1 MRYHYLTVDV
11 FTGRRFGGNQLA
23 VIPDARGL
31 SGAQMQTITREFNFA
46 ESTFVLPPASPE
58 NDAQVR
64 IFTPGREVP
73 FAGHPNVGTAYVLA
87 MLGQV
92 HGKQVRDTLRFEEKA
107 GLVSLT
113 IVRDGAGRPVS
124 TEFTAPALLEQG
136 DEVPAAH
143 VAAACGLDES
153 RIVTTRHTPRC
164 ASVGLPFTLAEAPDL
179 ETLAMAKPD
188 LAAFD
193 RYFTGLPGD
202 AVFLYVRTSETSVQ
216 ARMFAPLHGVL
227 EDAATGS
234 ASAALT
240 GFLAHLNPAADGTF
254 DVAITQGV
262 EMGRP
267 SQIHGSADK
276 TGGAVTAVRVG
287 GPSVPVMEGF
297 IQVE

>member
-11 FTGRRFGGNQLA
+11 FTDRRFGGNQLA

-31 SGAQMQTITREFNFA
+31 SGEQMQTITREFNFA
-46 ESTFVLPPASPE
+46 ESTFVLPPAAPE
-58 NDAQVR
+58 NDARVR

-92 HGKQVRDTLRFEEKA
+92 HGKPVGDKLRFEEKA
-107 GLVSLT
+107 GLVTLT
-113 IVRDGAGRPVS
+113 VDRGADGQPHS
-124 TEFTAPALLEQG
+124 TEFTAPALLEAG
-136 DEVPAAH
+136 DEIPAAH
-143 VAAACGLDES
+143 VAAACGLAEN
-153 RIVTTRHTPRC
+153 RIVTARHTPRC

-179 ETLAMAKPD
+179 QTLAEAKPD

-193 RYFTGLPGD
+193 RHFTGLPGD
-202 AVFLYVRTSETSVQ
+202 AVFLYVRTGGSSVQ

-240 GFLAHLNPAADGTF
+240 GFLAHLDPADDGTF
-254 DVAITQGV
+254 EITITQGV

-267 SQIHGSADK
+267 SRINGSADK
-276 TGGAVTAVRVG
+276 RGGQVTAVRVG

-297 IQVE
+297 LQIG

>member
-11 FTGRRFGGNQLA
+11 FTDRQFGGNQLA

-31 SGAQMQTITREFNFA
+31 SGEQMQAITREFNFA

-73 FAGHPNVGTAYVLA
+73 FAGHPNVGTGYVLA

-92 HGKQVRDTLRFEEKA
+92 HGKPVGDLLRFEEKA
-107 GLVSLT
+107 GLVTLT
-113 IVRDGAGRPVS
+113 IARDTAGNPVS
-124 TEFTAPALLEQG
+124 TEFTAPALLELG
-136 DEVPAAH
+136 EEVPVAH

-153 RIVTTRHTPRC
+153 QIVTARHMPCC

-179 ETLAMAKPD
+179 NTLAAAKPD
-188 LAAFD
+188 LAAFE
-193 RYFTGLPGD
+193 RHFTGLPGD
-202 AVFLYVRTSETSVQ
+202 AVFLYVRTSKTSVQ

-240 GFLAHLNPAADGTF
+240 GFLAHLDPATDGTF
-254 DVAITQGV
+254 DVSITQGV
-262 EMGRP
+262 ELGRP

-276 TGGAVTAVRVG
+276 ASGRVAAVRVG

-297 IQVE
+297 LRLG

>member
-1 MRYHYLTVDV
+1 MRYAYYVVDV
-11 FTGRRFGGNQLA
+11 FTDKRFGGNQLA

-31 SGAQMQTITREFNFA
+31 SAEQMQTITREFNFA

-92 HGKQVRDTLRFEEKA
+92 HGKPVGDTLRFEERA
-107 GLVSLT
+107 GLVTLT
-113 IVRDGAGRPVS
+113 IARDAEGRPVT
-124 TEFTAPALLEQG
+124 TEFTAPAALELG
-136 DEVPAAH
+136 ESVPVAH
-143 VAAACGLDES
+143 VAAACGLHES
-153 RIVTTRHTPRC
+153 QIETARHTPQC
-164 ASVGLPFTLAEAPDL
+164 ASVGLPFTLAEATDL
-179 ETLAMAKPD
+179 AALEAVKPN

-193 RYFTGLPGD
+193 EHFQKLTGD
-202 AVFLYVRTSETSVQ
+202 AVFLYTHTGDGAVQ
-216 ARMFAPLHGVL
+216 ARMFAPLHGVI

-240 GFLAHLNPAADGTF
+240 GFLTHLRAETDGTF
-254 DVAITQGV
+254 DVTITQGV

-267 SQIHGSADK
+267 SLIRGSADK
-276 TGGAVTAVRVG
+276 ANGHVTTVRVG

-297 IQVE
+297 LQID